1 MLNQR
6 TLIALGASQLSEH
19 IDKLATQG
27 EGIFQPTATSSY
39 LLRASKEIAR
49 NQTQV
54 LDLGCGWGFVGLEL
68 ALEKK
73 IKIYFSD
80 LSINAVQAAESNAI
94 NLNLTYEAKYGSLF
108 DPWTDTKF
116 DLIICD
122 VSGISTEVPFAAR
135 WFTGIPFA
143 AGRDGTLL
151 TRQVIEEAP
160 LYLASDGK
168 VLLPVISLSNR
179 GRTLEKML
187 EVFKTVDLIET
198 NTWSMKIGEN
208 HQQEVLATLASD
220 GIISFNRKNDIFEFT
235 TEIYCLSNPKL
246 ESK

>member
-1 MLNQR
+1 MNQR

-19 IDKLATQG
+19 IDKLVTQG

-39 LLRASKEIAR
+39 LLRASKQIAR

-68 ALEKK
+68 ALEKN

-80 LSINAVQAAESNAI
+80 LSVNAVQAAESNAN
-94 NLNLTYEAKYGSLF
+94 NLNLSYVVKHGSLF
-108 DPWTDTKF
+108 GPWSDTKF

-122 VSGISTEVPFAAR
+122 VSGISTEVPFAAK

-160 LYLASDGK
+160 LYLAADGK
-168 VLLPVISLSNR
+168 VLLPIISLSNR
-179 GRTLEKML
+179 SRTLEKML
-187 EVFKTVDLIET
+187 EVFRTVDLIET
-198 NTWSMKIGEN
+198 NNWSMKIEEN
-208 HQQEVLATLASD
+208 HQREVLATLALE
-220 GIISFNRKNDIFEFT
+220 GIISFNRKGDIFEFS

-246 ESK
+246 ELK